1 MSESFV
7 DLLLVR
13 LGREEEKRKVLKLL
27 ITNLDL
33 SVTEAENAVKDSPS
47 VIKEAVPMNEAR
59 MIQKDLYPYIDLLP
73 RLEEDA
79 GSGSVEDEKAVST
92 SGSDYDDANEDVVK
106 DETEIDED
114 DMYQSDEDE
123 SEIDNS
129 IDKDEE
135 ENDVEGDE
143 YDPVIISSV
152 NEEIRSTNRCHIC
165 GRTPTDGERLAPCR
179 TCSDLTCRDC
189 FDRVAHVCNKCAA
202 DGKTID
208 RANEGMS
215 NGSDA
220 GLEFD
225 TDDTVTGSGENK
237 LGAPRIALTVFVLLL
252 AMAAAFY
259 FVDPMNL
266 FNTDQSIIVSDSSS
280 TDADTTSAAADSV
293 ENVLPADTAD
303 VNLETVDTVSV
314 KPDTF
319 TVDDPHGVL
328 SIVLPEAYVAIE
340 TAPAVN
346 FQLTVPPEIQA
357 YIPQEESEILFHQ
370 LSVIASSIPVVLET
384 GAFLVYHD
392 TTSVLVLAL
401 LHPEESGARIEL
413 MRELVLWLS
422 QSGVDQLVLIYRE
435 TIYQDAVPMS
445 LVREV
450 FPDVEGVMNPSQFR
464 TFFSYRDDCWES
476 INGPVVDWLSTIE

>member
-47 VIKEAVPMNEAR
+47 VIREAVPMSEAR
-59 MIQKDLYPYIDLLP
+59 VIQKDLYPYIDLLP
-73 RLEEDA
+73 RLDEDP
-79 GSGSVEDEKAVST
+79 GSGSQEDEEEEST
-92 SGSDYDDANEDVVK
+92 SDSDLDDENMEIDS
-106 DETEIDED
+106 DETEIDEGD
-114 DMYQSDEDE
+114 FYPSNVDE
-123 SEIDNS
+123 SDSDHS
-129 IDKDEE
+129 IDKSEE
-135 ENDVEGDE
+135 DDTAGDE
-143 YDPVIISSV
+143 YDPVLISSAG
-152 NEEIRSTNRCHIC
+152 EEIRSTNRCHIC

-208 RANEGMS
+208 RANEGV
-215 NGSDA
+215 SDA
-220 GLEFD
+220 TEEGLEFD
-225 TDDTVTGSGENK
+225 TDEAATGSGGNK
-237 LGAPRIALTVFVLLL
+237 SRGPRIALTVFVLVL

-259 FVDPMNL
+259 FVDPMDL
-266 FNTDQSIIVSDSSS
+266 FSTDQSLVASDINIA
-280 TDADTTSAAADSV
+280 DADTTSAAPDSV
-293 ENVLPADTAD
+293 ESILPADTAG
-303 VNLETVDTVSV
+303 VNFENVDTVSV

-328 SIVLPEAYVAIE
+328 SIVLPEAYVAVE
-340 TAPAVN
+340 NAPAVN
-346 FQLTVPPEIQA
+346 FQLTVPAGIQA
-357 YIPQEESEILFHQ
+357 DIPLEESEILFHQ
-370 LSVIASSIPVVLET
+370 LSVIASTIPVVLDN

-392 TTSVLVLAL
+392 TTSVLVLTL
-401 LHPEESGARIEL
+401 IHPEESGARIAL
-413 MRELVLWLS
+413 LRNLAVWLVP
-422 QSGVDQLVLIYRE
+422 SGVDQLVLVYRE

-445 LVREV
+445 LAREV
-450 FPDVEGVMNPSQFR
+450 FLDVQGVLNPSQFR

-476 INGPVVDWLSTIE
+476 INGPVVDWLSNIE

>member
-47 VIKEAVPMNEAR
+47 VIKEAVPMSEAR
-59 MIQKDLYPYIDLLP
+59 VIQKDLYPYIDLLP

-79 GSGSVEDEKAVST
+79 GSDSVEDEKAVST
-92 SGSDYDDANEDVVK
+92 SGSDYDDANEDIVK

-114 DMYQSDEDE
+114 DMYQSNEDE
-123 SEIDNS
+123 SETEHS
-129 IDKDEE
+129 TDKDEE
-135 ENDVEGDE
+135 ENDVEGDD

-208 RANEGMS
+208 RANEGVT
-215 NGSDA
+215 GAPDA

-225 TDDTVTGSGENK
+225 SDEIATGSGEK
-237 LGAPRIALTVFVLLL
+237 SGAPRIALTVFVLLL

-266 FNTDQSIIVSDSSS
+266 FNTDHSTIVSHNNIA
-280 TDADTTSAAADSV
+280 DADTTSDAADSV
-293 ENVLPADTAD
+293 ESILPVDTLD
-303 VNLETVDTVSV
+303 VNSETVDTVSV

-328 SIVLPEAYVAIE
+328 SMVLPEAYVAIDD
-340 TAPAVN
+340 APAVN
-346 FQLTVPPEIQA
+346 FQLTLPSGIQA
-357 YIPQEESEILFHQ
+357 DIPREESEILFHQ
-370 LSVIASSIPVVLET
+370 MSVIASSIPVVLDT
-384 GAFLVYHD
+384 GVFLVYHD

-413 MRELVLWLS
+413 MRELAKWLL
-422 QSGVDQLVLIYRE
+422 QSGVDQLVLVYRE

-450 FPDVEGVMNPSQFR
+450 FPDVEGILNPSQFR

-476 INGPVVDWLSTIE
+476 VNGPVVDWLSNIE